1 MPFGFAGR
9 DASILL
15 PSLPPSP
22 WANAGLKRRVYITL
36 QTHYCSLRSAIGHQ
50 NKTDS
55 TLKSVNRF
63 LGNCLEFLP
72 SPCPK
77 QLFIWCSGTELIW
90 ERIRNSTLLTVVTGV
105 SQCDSW
111 LSPSRISLT
120 NSIAPVNRVKVN
132 TGSSSLGPGCVPPS
146 WSPPGGP
153 SPLPPL
159 VPPSWKHHPRGWWRN
174 GPAAHTG
181 FEGRN
186 AVHPADIKLGL
197 SYFSAFS
204 VFLFVLT
211 ERSPEKSS
219 CILNPQ
225 PRLML

>member
-36 QTHYCSLRSAIGHQ
+36 QTHYCSPRRAIGHQ
-50 NKTDS
+50 NKPDS

-132 TGSSSLGPGCVPPS
+132 TGSSSLGPGCVPPPGALPGPLATATS
-146 WSPPGGP
+146 CATQLRAPSLWVMEKRTRRSHGLRGQKCSSPCWYKAWFILLL
-153 SPLPPL
+153 PLHRFP
-159 VPPSWKHHPRGWWRN
+159 
-174 GPAAHTG
+174 
-181 FEGRN
+181 F
-186 AVHPADIKLGL
+186 
-197 SYFSAFS
+197 FF
-204 VFLFVLT
+204 FFF
-211 ERSPEKSS
+211 
-219 CILNPQ
+219 
-225 PRLML
+225 